1 MNTTFRNFYEDL
13 LKAIANDN
21 YEALETLCEETLL
34 LELAAKIYEYEK
46 YRNIQFRIKDSP
58 EHVGKPTYD
67 IQVINHFYVKNM
79 SINRNE
85 NPSLKDFKMIPTL
98 QNVVEYVPKNRS
110 TDLDHLDHSVLETL
124 QDMKKLYQ
132 VESA

>member
-1 MNTTFRNFYEDL
+1 MKLALRRRSLNTTFRIFYEDL

-34 LELAAKIYEYEK
+34 LEFAAKIYEYEK
-46 YRNIQFRIKDSP
+46 YRNIQFRVKDSS
-58 EHVGKPTYD
+58 EKPTYE

-79 SINRNE
+79 SINRKD

-98 QNVVEYVPKNRS
+98 KN
-110 TDLDHLDHSVLETL
+110 EI
-124 QDMKKLYQ
+124 
-132 VESA
+132 